1 MFNHYSKA
9 AWLVMLSILILHPC
23 SAAAETLI
31 QNIRHWSAPDHTRIV
46 IDTDR
51 EPKYAVDKTEQKLN
65 IDFQDARPGKKV
77 PAKIILKRP
86 GTEKIHL
93 TRRPDRTVRIS
104 VALPRHAEAKV
115 FKLKKFQ
122 DKPDRVVIDIEFPE
136 VEKAESRSREAVK
149 VRARDRVI
157 VIDPGHGGD
166 DPGAIGKNGTQEKT
180 VVLAISKKLRD
191 IINRK
196 GGYRAFL
203 TRKGDY
209 YVSFKKRLTI
219 AREYGADLFISIHAD
234 AFWGRSARGSSVY
247 CLSLRGASSEAGR
260 LLASQENLS
269 DIVGGVADAESSDES
284 DAIVLNMYQTNTI
297 NLSKTFGN
305 QVLKRLEGFSR
316 IKHDIVQEAPF
327 RVLKM
332 PDIPSL
338 LIETAFISNPWEE
351 KMLKSPRF
359 QQGIASA
366 IADAVYEFTPA
377 SPPDKA
383 KKILA
388 AASSGELPKG
398 SSVNKLRFYRVK
410 KGDTVHAIAR
420 KYDTTAAELLKIN
433 RLKADAPLYVGRKL
447 RLPPPDEEKPAA
459 KTESGRSLPVETKER
474 ALVYR
479 VKKGD
484 TLTAIASRH
493 GLDATELAKANRLN
507 LDDPLYVGR
516 KIRISPP
523 ETPPEEIKK
532 NAGDKPAVSPVRIFL
547 YRVKEG
553 DSLLTIAR
561 RCNTTV
567 GELQV
572 LNKISLD
579 EVLYIDQELIV
590 PAEPA
595 NGETAQGKNHERA
608 HH

>member
-1 MFNHYSKA
+1 MCSRYIKA
-9 AWLVMLSILILHPC
+9 AWFVILAVFIFYAR
-23 SAAAETLI
+23 SASAETLI

-46 IDTDR
+46 IDTDQ
-51 EPKYAVDKTEQKLN
+51 EPKYTVDKTEQKLN
-65 IDFQDARPGKKV
+65 IDFQDARPGKRV
-77 PAKIILKRP
+77 PVKIVLKKP
-86 GTEKIHL
+86 GTEKIYI
-93 TRRPDRTVRIS
+93 TRHGDRTVRVS
-104 VALPRHAEAKV
+104 VALPRRAEARI

-149 VRARDRVI
+149 VRAKDRVI

-180 VVLAISKKLRD
+180 VVLAISKKLKD
-191 IINRK
+191 SINRK
-196 GGYRAFL
+196 DGYRAFL

-234 AFWGRSARGSSVY
+234 AFWGRSARGGSVY
-247 CLSLRGASSEAGR
+247 CLSLRGAGSEAGR
-260 LLASQENLS
+260 LLASHENLS

-316 IKHDIVQEAPF
+316 IKHGVVQEAPF

-338 LIETAFISNPWEE
+338 LIETAFISNPGEE
-351 KMLKSPRF
+351 QMLRSPRF
-359 QQGIASA
+359 QQGIAFA
-366 IADAVYEFTPA
+366 IAEAVYEFAPA
-377 SPPDKA
+377 APPDKN

-398 SSVNKLRFYRVK
+398 ASVNKLRSYSVK

-420 KYDTTAAELLKIN
+420 KYDTTVAELLKIN

-447 RLPPPDEEKPAA
+447 KLPPPGEEKPTP
-459 KTESGRSLPVETKER
+459 KTESERSLPAENKER
-474 ALVYR
+474 VLVYR

-484 TLTAIASRH
+484 TLTGIANRH

-532 NAGDKPAVSPVRIFL
+532 KSGDRPAASSARIFL

-561 RCNTTV
+561 RCNTTI
-567 GELQV
+567 GELQD
-572 LNKISLD
+572 LNKLRPD
-579 EVLYIDQELIV
+579 EALYIDQELIV
-590 PAEPA
+590 PVEPA
-595 NGETAQGKNHERA
+595 NGETAQGKNYDHA

>member
-1 MFNHYSKA
+1 MFNRYSKA
-9 AWLVMLSILILHPC
+9 AWLVILSIFILYPRP
-23 SAAAETLI
+23 AAAETLI

-65 IDFQDARPGKKV
+65 IDFQDARPGTRLPMKIVLKK
-77 PAKIILKRP
+77 P
-86 GTEKIHL
+86 GAEKIFI
-93 TRRPDRTVRIS
+93 TKRAARTVR
-104 VALPRHAEAKV
+104 VAVILPRHAEAKI

-122 DKPDRVVIDIEFPE
+122 DKPDRVVVDIEFPE
-136 VEKAESRSREAVK
+136 VEKAESRSRKAVK
-149 VRARDRVI
+149 VRVKDRVI

-191 IINRK
+191 IISRK
-196 GGYRAFL
+196 DGYRAFL

-234 AFWGRSARGSSVY
+234 ASWGRSARGSSVY

-260 LLASQENLS
+260 LLASNENLS
-269 DIVGGVADAESSDES
+269 DIVGGVADTESSDES

-316 IKHDIVQEAPF
+316 IKHEIVQEAPF

-338 LIETAFISNPWEE
+338 LIETAFISNPGEE
-351 KMLKSPRF
+351 QMLKSPRF
-359 QQGIASA
+359 QQGIAFA

-377 SPPDKA
+377 SPPDKT
-383 KKILA
+383 KKIVA
-388 AASSGELPKG
+388 AASSGGLPEG
-398 SSVNKLRFYRVK
+398 VSVNKLRFYRVK

-420 KYDTTAAELLKIN
+420 KYDTTVDELLKIN

-447 RLPPPDEEKPAA
+447 RLPPPGEEKPAP
-459 KTESGRSLPVETKER
+459 KTESDRGQPAEPKER
-474 ALVYR
+474 EAVYR

-484 TLTAIASRH
+484 TLTAIANRH
-493 GLDATELAKANRLN
+493 GLDVTELAKANRLN
-507 LDDPLYVGR
+507 LDGPLYVGR
-516 KIRISPP
+516 KLRISPP
-523 ETPPEEIKK
+523 ETPPAEIKK
-532 NAGDKPAVSPVRIFL
+532 NAGDQPAASSAGIFL
-547 YRVKEG
+547 YRVREG

-567 GELQV
+567 GELQEM
-572 LNKISLD
+572 NKLRPD
-579 EVLYIDQELIV
+579 EALYIDQELIV

-595 NGETAQGKNHERA
+595 NGETAQGKNHDSA